1 MKLKS
6 TQTLLIL
13 AVLLL
18 SVGLVTLGLTQA
30 HDGNYYNFDYEDFW
44 KEYREFGYPAGSR
57 LPCNGGGSEA
67 YCTWAWE
74 PWYKHGTDI
83 PRFWVEQ
90 WDGRTVSGYAM
101 LFQSYTSS
109 HKNLHGGIYRQE
121 TVTPCHTYRFTMYS
135 RSGLDE
141 QHPAPPNA
149 QMRVGISPTGLIP
162 GEIVLIDSDIDAITW
177 SAPSNSQYAYENLS
191 VEATAQGNTIT
202 VFTRAQP
209 DPQNDIYI
217 FWDEGSF
224 SEVPRTDDLLDPTA
238 PLPGATGYIYN
249 INAVPSS
256 TSATISWNTGS
267 YSTMGQVLYRR
278 VSQGSVTPPETY
290 TNTTYLPLVMGG
302 TSGDWSITSLLD
314 WNTNHQAQLTGLSSG
329 VTYEY
334 VIVSYGYIE
343 GSCQTLV
350 SNTSTPNRFTTP

>member
-6 TQTLLIL
+6 TQALFVLV
-13 AVLLL
+13 ALLL
-18 SVGLVTLGLTQA
+18 SAGLITLRLVYAQRNDYG
-30 HDGNYYNFDYEDFW
+30 FDYQEFW

-74 PWYKHGTDI
+74 PWYKHGTDL
-83 PRFWVEQ
+83 PRYWVEQ

-101 LFQSYTSS
+101 MFQTYSAA

-121 TVTPCHTYRFTMYS
+121 TVMPCHTYRFTMYS

-141 QHPAPPNA
+141 QHPTPPDA
-149 QMRVGISPTGLIP
+149 RMRVGISPTGLTP
-162 GEIVLIDSDIDAITW
+162 GEIVLTDSDIDTIMW
-177 SAPSNSQYAYENLS
+177 SAPSNPRYTYENLS
-191 VEATAQGNTIT
+191 VEAVALGNTVT

-224 SEVPRTDDLLDPTA
+224 NETPRTSNLIDPTA
-238 PLPGATGYIYN
+238 PLPGATGYIYSVH
-249 INAVPSS
+249 AVPSS
-256 TSATISWNTGS
+256 TSATILWNTGGV
-267 YSTMGQVLYRR
+267 STMGQVLYRR
-278 VSQGSVTPPETY
+278 VPQSSAPPPDTY
-290 TNTTYLPLVMGG
+290 TNTVYLPLVMGG
-302 TSGDWSITSLLD
+302 APREWTITGLRD
-314 WNTNHQAQLTGLSSG
+314 WNTSHQVQLTGLVSKA
-329 VTYEY
+329 TYEY
-334 VIVSYGYIE
+334 VVVSYGYVE
-343 GSCQTLV
+343 GACRTLV